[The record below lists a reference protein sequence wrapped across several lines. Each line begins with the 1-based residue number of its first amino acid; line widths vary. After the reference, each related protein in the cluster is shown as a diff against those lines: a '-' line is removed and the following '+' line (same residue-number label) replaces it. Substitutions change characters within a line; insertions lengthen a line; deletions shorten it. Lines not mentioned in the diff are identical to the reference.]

1 MDRTPFRSVLLL
13 AAALVVALAGFMSA
27 ARLTPVGDDM
37 AMAAHVE
44 TGGSHHAH
52 DDHSGN
58 GSSHDDHHCPFCRLL
73 SDPPDI
79 RFAPGLRRA
88 TPTLVWQDLGHLIAR
103 AQAGNPH
110 VSARAP
116 PVPV

>member
-1 MDRTPFRSVLLL
+1 MGCTLFRQVFFFAAVLVIAMASVVSASRIAPDRAIP
-13 AAALVVALAGFMSA
+13 
-27 ARLTPVGDDM
+27 

-44 TGGSHHAH
+44 IGGSHHAH

-58 GSSHDDHHCPFCRLL
+58 GSSHDDHQCPFCRLL